1 MSRVTPQIGAGGL
14 QIPGVDCLNLLAE
27 EGLSREVTVGGE
39 KELRESP
46 CAAAAPALSSGG
58 AGHSRTH
65 CEC

>member
-46 CAAAAPALSSGG
+46 AAAPALSSGG
-58 AGHSRTH
+58 AGHSRPH